1 MERLKLLERK
11 LQVVKKQREL
21 LMLEEAK
28 LVRMM
33 HQKRDAAKNLAAV
46 RKERFFLMTQEAR
59 LLRFLKQNKH
69 SITL

>member
-11 LQVVKKQREL
+11 LQVVKKHREL

-33 HQKRDAAKNLAAV
+33 YQKKDAARSLAAV
-46 RKERFFLMTQEAR
+46 RKERFFLMSQEAR
-59 LLRFLKQNKH
+59 LLRFLKQNGR
-69 SITL
+69 SITG